1 MMQGGVRTMWTI
13 PKKSKDKERDPEK
26 EFRMAVGILMKAECE
41 RHSRCADC
49 RFNEPDIECV
59 TVMRECG
66 V

>member
-1 MMQGGVRTMWTI
+1 MWGL
-13 PKKSKDKERDPEK
+13 KRKNKERDPEK

-41 RHSRCADC
+41 RRTNCTECPFKDAKL
-49 RFNEPDIECV
+49 ECV